1 MKYTI
6 IVEPTSN
13 GFSAYAPDLDGCVA
27 AADDRAETVALMRE
41 AIAFHLEGLAAA
53 GVPVPTP
60 VCDAEV
66 VDVAA

>member
-27 AADDRAETVALMRE
+27 AADDRAATIELMRE
-41 AIAFHLEGLAAA
+41 AIEFHLEGLAAA
-53 GVPVPTP
+53 GIPRPAP
-60 VCDAEV
+60 ACEAEV
-66 VDVAA
+66 VEVAA